1 MKLRSYVAAK
11 DYQIIKNWITDERM
25 HDLWCAK
32 RIPYPMTE
40 DNLQEFLE
48 KDAQEW
54 GGKPYIATEE
64 DSDIPVGFFI
74 ITVNNGANSAFFKC
88 IMVDNSLRGKGYGT
102 RMIEEMKRF
111 AFDELGVSLV
121 QLNVFDTNP
130 GAKRCYEKAGFEV
143 ESFSEKSLAFGAES
157 WGHYRMVAWK
167 SVE

>member
-1 MKLRSYVAAK
+1 MKLRPYIASK
-11 DYQIIKNWITDERM
+11 DYQIIKNWITDGRM

-40 DNLQEFLE
+40 ENLQAFLE
-48 KDAQEW
+48 KDALEW

-64 DSDIPVGFFI
+64 NSDIPVGFFM
-74 ITVNNGANSAFFKC
+74 ITVNRGANSAFFKC

-102 RMIEEMKRF
+102 RMIEQMKRF

-130 GAKRCYEKAGFEV
+130 GAKRCYEKAGFTI
-143 ESFSEKSLAFGAES
+143 ESFTEKSLSFGAES

>member
-1 MKLRSYVAAK
+1 MKLRPYIASK
-11 DYQIIKNWITDERM
+11 DYQTIKNWITDARM

-40 DNLQEFLE
+40 ENLQAFLE

-64 DSDIPVGFFI
+64 DKDTPVGFFI
-74 ITVNNGANSAFFKC
+74 INVNAGAESAFFKC

-102 RMIEEMKRF
+102 RMIEQMKRL

-130 GAKRCYEKAGFEV
+130 RAKKCYEKAGFTI
-143 ESFSEKSLAFGAES
+143 ESFTENSLRFGEES
-157 WGHYRMVAWK
+157 WGHYRMVAK
-167 SVE
+167 KVC